1 MMVIMTR
8 VKHKFLLNAILIL
21 NANSITTNYIITTT
35 FTSLQISPSPSPVS
49 PSPLLPILAST
60 YLWAAMI
67 SGGQAKFSR
76 GMSANLD
83 FYCDQYDFIKWI
95 GWQHWSSKLWYL
107 SQFWCWWYDESLMM
121 LREMEPLSG
130 ESLWS
135 PALGQI
141 NHRQVRVL
149 NKSWILV

>member
-1 MMVIMTR
+1 MNEFELSQKFANNILNNVVLIILVTKMMVIMTR
-8 VKHKFLLNAILIL
+8 VKHKFLLSAILIL

-49 PSPLLPILAST
+49 PSPLLPILASM

-83 FYCDQYDFIKWI
+83 FYCDQYDFIKWM
-95 GWQHWSSKLWYL
+95 GWQHCSSKWLCW
-107 SQFWCWWYDESLMM
+107 SQWSMM
-121 LREMEPLSG
+121 MIMMKE
-130 ESLWS
+130 
-135 PALGQI
+135 
-141 NHRQVRVL
+141 NFY
-149 NKSWILV
+149 

>member
-1 MMVIMTR
+1 MNEFELSQKFANNILNNVVLIILVTKTMVIMTR

-49 PSPLLPILAST
+49 PPLLPILAST

-83 FYCDQYDFIKWI
+83 FYCDQYDFIIWM
-95 GWQHWSSKLWYL
+95 GWQHCSSKWLCW
-107 SQFWCWWYDESLMM
+107 SQWSMM
-121 LREMEPLSG
+121 MIMMKE
-130 ESLWS
+130 
-135 PALGQI
+135 
-141 NHRQVRVL
+141 NFY
-149 NKSWILV
+149 